1 MNKYDY
7 FSKNLIEITNFDKNR
22 GTVFYKSHKKI
33 DSNLKIIIADKHNG
47 FIIHQELLGVFPSN
61 VEYYTDFSIFK
72 KFIHQ
77 DILVI
82 FKSNDE
88 FFLIETLRLYDE
100 PNFNPYSNFKFNFDA
115 DFCSYYEIF
124 EKEMYKKFSIDVEEG
139 DVVVDIGSNV
149 GAFIKYAND
158 KKAKIIYSCE
168 PNPAC
173 IKIIEKH
180 YALNNVILNKYAIS
194 DKNGISELEIPFNSD
209 TSGCSKITEANI
221 KNTFTDVKTIQIETI
236 TFKNFIEKNNILK
249 IDYLKV
255 DCEGG
260 EAFVFKD
267 ENKTFFQQNVKKIVL
282 EFHNESKFDI
292 IKLLKSINYSID
304 IVDENQ
310 KTGMIYAKNKN
321 FYDLDIVLS
330 FFVSKNSLSTFDKTI
345 ESFHKHCKNLSLI
358 KELFLVNDR
367 CPDIYAI
374 KCLIKNY
381 FPQVKISEINKT
393 NEVKNN
399 HAEIFETFRKELI
412 TRDAKY
418 CFFLEDDWLFIKDFD
433 LLALTNILNK
443 SNYCQIV
450 LSTDFKN
457 LDVNKNLNWPTSE
470 FLGFIKNEKKPFF
483 HITKK
488 IEEEFFWSEVIDYTC
503 FSLNPSLIKIDFF
516 KKGGSI
522 ENDPVFELLY
532 NLSNKEQTN
541 LLSEEHF
548 CYHIGDLKKI
558 EPEQQN
564 TKSNLKIGVLFASYN
579 CADHID
585 RCFQPWLNLREELNL
600 VLASTNGRYDLS
612 DLKFDYK
619 GNDSLIKLLG
629 KNLDFLVHST
639 SVNHRWSE
647 EQSRTY
653 MLNYMLDRK
662 VDLIFVID
670 ADEFYTEEQIR
681 NILKYIKEN
690 PNYDA
695 YNVQFK
701 NYVIKLPYW
710 IEGFNKS
717 VIYWCDRHSGIKCFN
732 FDCEIA
738 YNDGT
743 IIQKNTNVNIIPKNI
758 AFVEHYS
765 WLENDPRTKEK
776 TVLQNIKYFGEENLK
791 CSFCYDENNNLI
803 VNENFYRKR
812 IGLLPTFH
820 KTINKHCC
828 DFDIYLNENDNSFH
842 IKNVLVNKSF
852 IFSIYNGE
860 TNDLIYAPL
869 MNLSANLNYYINCGI
884 NLKSY
889 KSFKI
894 IVIDVETNKEIH
906 DELLFL
912 KI

>member
-22 GTVFYKSHKKI
+22 GTVFYKLHEKI
-33 DSNLKIIIADKHNG
+33 DSHLKIIIADKHNG
-47 FIIHQELLGVFPSN
+47 FIIHQESLGIFPPN
-61 VEYYTDFSIFK
+61 IEYYTDFSIFK
-72 KFIHQ
+72 KYIHQ

-100 PNFNPYSNFKFNFDA
+100 PNFNAYSNFKFNFDV

-124 EKEMYKKFSIDVEEG
+124 EKEMYKNFSIDVEED

-180 YALNNVILNKYAIS
+180 YALNNVVLNKYAIS

-221 KNTFTDVKTIQIETI
+221 KNTFTDVKTIQIKTI
-236 TFKNFIEKNNILK
+236 TFKDFIEKNKISK

-260 EAFVFKD
+260 EAFIFKD
-267 ENKTFFQQNVKKIVL
+267 ENKIFFQQNVKKIVL
-282 EFHNESKFDI
+282 EFHNQSKFDI
-292 IKLLKSINYSID
+292 IKLLESINYSVNI
-304 IVDENQ
+304 INIHENA
-310 KTGMIYAKNKN
+310 GMIYAKNKN
-321 FYDLDIVLS
+321 
-330 FFVSKNSLSTFDKTI
+330 
-345 ESFHKHCKNLSLI
+345 
-358 KELFLVNDR
+358 
-367 CPDIYAI
+367 
-374 KCLIKNY
+374 
-381 FPQVKISEINKT
+381 
-393 NEVKNN
+393 
-399 HAEIFETFRKELI
+399 
-412 TRDAKY
+412 
-418 CFFLEDDWLFIKDFD
+418 LEM
-433 LLALTNILNK
+433 
-443 SNYCQIV
+443 
-450 LSTDFKN
+450 
-457 LDVNKNLNWPTSE
+457 
-470 FLGFIKNEKKPFF
+470 
-483 HITKK
+483 
-488 IEEEFFWSEVIDYTC
+488 
-503 FSLNPSLIKIDFF
+503 
-516 KKGGSI
+516 
-522 ENDPVFELLY
+522 ENV
-532 NLSNKEQTN
+532 
-541 LLSEEHF
+541 
-548 CYHIGDLKKI
+548 
-558 EPEQQN
+558 
-564 TKSNLKIGVLFASYN
+564 KSNLKIGVLFASYN

-776 TVLQNIKYFGEENLK
+776 TVLQNVKYFGEENLK

-803 VNENFYRKR
+803 VNENFYKKR
-812 IGLLPTFH
+812 VGLLPTFH
-820 KTINKHCC
+820 KTITKHCC
-828 DFDIYLNENDNSFH
+828 DFDIYINENDNSFH

-884 NLKSY
+884 NLKDY

>member
-1 MNKYDY
+1 MSNFILNEI
-7 FSKNLIEITNFDKNR
+7 FSVDNESLIEITNFNSEELTFEYFLKKDFKDKIK
-22 GTVFYKSHKKI
+22 V
-33 DSNLKIIIADKHNG
+33 KIIDNTNG
-47 FIIHQELLGVFPSN
+47 FILYQEVLSLCLNTKFWTSFKFCKGFITDSVSIIFESNGKILLN
-61 VEYYTDFSIFK
+61 K
-72 KFIHQ
+72 KFIVYEEKN
-77 DILVI
+77 INI
-82 FKSNDE
+82 FSNLSFDKDVE
-88 FFLIETLRLYDE
+88 S
-100 PNFNPYSNFKFNFDA
+100 YSYA
-115 DFCSYYEIF
+115 EIF
-124 EKEMYKKFSIDVEEG
+124 YYKNYRKYGLDVNEN
-139 DVVVDIGSNV
+139 DVVVDIGSNQ
-149 GAFIKYAND
+149 GAFIKYALD
-158 KKAKIIYSCE
+158 KKSSVIYSCD
-168 PNPAC
+168 PNPVC
-173 IKIIEKH
+173 ISLIKK
-180 YALNNVILNKYAIS
+180 YYGNNKNLFLNEFAIS
-194 DKNGISELEIPFNSD
+194 DKCGESVLYLGEDSE
-209 TSGCSKITEANI
+209 TSGCAKISEAQANI
-221 KNTFTDVKTIQIETI
+221 NFDYENGKKVKIKSI
-236 TFKNFIEKNNILK
+236 TFQEFIKLNKINHIDFLK
-249 IDYLKV
+249 I

-260 EAFVFKD
+260 EVFVFVE
-267 ENKTFFQQNVKKIVL
+267 ENKYFIKNNVDKIVL
-282 EFHNESKFDI
+282 EFHNEKHVNI
-292 IKLLKSINYSID
+292 INYLKDLNYEVNID
-304 IVDENQ
+304 YSSENL
-310 KTGMIYAKNKN
+310 GMIFAKNKN
-321 FYDLDIVLS
+321 L
-330 FFVSKNSLSTFDKTI
+330 
-345 ESFHKHCKNLSLI
+345 
-358 KELFLVNDR
+358 
-367 CPDIYAI
+367 
-374 KCLIKNY
+374 
-381 FPQVKISEINKT
+381 EI
-393 NEVKNN
+393 
-399 HAEIFETFRKELI
+399 
-412 TRDAKY
+412 
-418 CFFLEDDWLFIKDFD
+418 
-433 LLALTNILNK
+433 
-443 SNYCQIV
+443 
-450 LSTDFKN
+450 
-457 LDVNKNLNWPTSE
+457 
-470 FLGFIKNEKKPFF
+470 
-483 HITKK
+483 
-488 IEEEFFWSEVIDYTC
+488 
-503 FSLNPSLIKIDFF
+503 
-516 KKGGSI
+516 
-522 ENDPVFELLY
+522 
-532 NLSNKEQTN
+532 
-541 LLSEEHF
+541 
-548 CYHIGDLKKI
+548 
-558 EPEQQN
+558 QN
-564 TKSNLKIGVLFASYN
+564 TKLNLKIGVLFASYN

-681 NILKYIKEN
+681 NILKYIQEN

-776 TVLQNIKYFGEENLK
+776 TVLQNVKYFGEENLK

-820 KTINKHCC
+820 KTITKHCC
-828 DFDIYLNENDNSFH
+828 DFDIYVNENNNSFH

-869 MNLSANLNYYINCGI
+869 MNLSANVNYYINCGI
-884 NLKSY
+884 NLKDY

-906 DELLFL
+906 DEFLFL

>member
-1 MNKYDY
+1 MN
-7 FSKNLIEITNFDKNR
+7 
-22 GTVFYKSHKKI
+22 
-33 DSNLKIIIADKHNG
+33 
-47 FIIHQELLGVFPSN
+47 
-61 VEYYTDFSIFK
+61 
-72 KFIHQ
+72 
-77 DILVI
+77 
-82 FKSNDE
+82 
-88 FFLIETLRLYDE
+88 
-100 PNFNPYSNFKFNFDA
+100 
-115 DFCSYYEIF
+115 
-124 EKEMYKKFSIDVEEG
+124 
-139 DVVVDIGSNV
+139 
-149 GAFIKYAND
+149 
-158 KKAKIIYSCE
+158 
-168 PNPAC
+168 
-173 IKIIEKH
+173 
-180 YALNNVILNKYAIS
+180 
-194 DKNGISELEIPFNSD
+194 
-209 TSGCSKITEANI
+209 
-221 KNTFTDVKTIQIETI
+221 
-236 TFKNFIEKNNILK
+236 
-249 IDYLKV
+249 
-255 DCEGG
+255 
-260 EAFVFKD
+260 
-267 ENKTFFQQNVKKIVL
+267 
-282 EFHNESKFDI
+282 
-292 IKLLKSINYSID
+292 
-304 IVDENQ
+304 
-310 KTGMIYAKNKN
+310 
-321 FYDLDIVLS
+321 
-330 FFVSKNSLSTFDKTI
+330 
-345 ESFHKHCKNLSLI
+345 
-358 KELFLVNDR
+358 
-367 CPDIYAI
+367 
-374 KCLIKNY
+374 
-381 FPQVKISEINKT
+381 
-393 NEVKNN
+393 
-399 HAEIFETFRKELI
+399 
-412 TRDAKY
+412 
-418 CFFLEDDWLFIKDFD
+418 
-433 LLALTNILNK
+433 
-443 SNYCQIV
+443 
-450 LSTDFKN
+450 
-457 LDVNKNLNWPTSE
+457 
-470 FLGFIKNEKKPFF
+470 
-483 HITKK
+483 
-488 IEEEFFWSEVIDYTC
+488 
-503 FSLNPSLIKIDFF
+503 
-516 KKGGSI
+516 
-522 ENDPVFELLY
+522 
-532 NLSNKEQTN
+532 
-541 LLSEEHF
+541 
-548 CYHIGDLKKI
+548 
-558 EPEQQN
+558 
-564 TKSNLKIGVLFASYN
+564 NLKIGVLFASYN
-579 CADHID
+579 CADYID

-612 DLKFDYK
+612 DLKFVYK

-884 NLKSY
+884 NLKDY